1 MTCCRL
7 KLMSVLAA
15 AALSLLPPLAAADL
29 SPWDEWRLGY
39 TSFEIGEQTRNR
51 GDYTASLEAFEKS
64 LRHYQ
69 AVKRA
74 RPDWNQKVIRERLN
88 ACEKQIA
95 ELRRLLGDK
104 TPAAPQTAETKKS
117 GEGDAPAKQ
126 SAAGA
131 SVESGETVRRLRAEL
146 AELSAELDELRRERA
161 NRRNYENEIANLIR
175 DQRIAREKYALL
187 EKSYGKLQAELKKPE
202 SSLRELRKQLVEKNE
217 RLTDTEKTV
226 RMLEERLRQG
236 EQMAQ
241 ELTRDKN
248 QLRAQLRQM
257 EEELQRGQRESGTMQ
272 SSLEAERTRLRR
284 AEARNADLERDLA
297 DCRSRIAGLEK
308 SLREAAERKNGEPV
322 PVVDVEALA
331 RLRAVADAA
340 GKRAEQFQQ
349 QCMALRHESDEL
361 LKKLQTA
368 EQLRQQS
375 ESGVAALRGEA
386 ERERSRADSLADEL
400 AKARERQRQ
409 LGNELKRVSAELEP
423 LRKRLANRDSE
434 DFKGMVE
441 ARSALRKQETE
452 ITALK
457 TREAEQN
464 VVIAEEKK
472 RSATLSSQLDSVKQA
487 LIKARG
493 RIKSAEDELAAVRV
507 EAEKFHEMA
516 PRYQEL
522 ERNFKALNRE
532 NQENRIKLAAASP
545 REAELRRI
553 KLRLVELDQLKSSLG
568 REQQLTAE
576 LVADKKRLQ
585 QELAQ
590 LRQLGTELAAARK
603 QLENLKALQRE
614 VTELRRVNR
623 DTVSRLETM
632 KKLEDELVVAKK
644 SLIESGAAQLELHE
658 VKIAYAKVLSERNA
672 AATEAA
678 RLRDEIAEL
687 SSREKRSREISAAAI
702 KEAARL
708 RDELV
713 SSGESEK
720 RSREISAAAV
730 KEAARLRDELVAAG
744 ERDKRSREISAAAVE
759 EAARLR
765 KELASAG
772 IREKNVTKT
781 LSDAETEAARLRQE
795 LASAGQREKNAA
807 KTLSDAETE
816 AARLRQELAS
826 VGKREKNAAKTLSD
840 AETEAARLRQ
850 ELAQLEAKE
859 KHSQEASL
867 VAERG
872 LAQTLE
878 KTRQQLRAAQDR
890 VEKLEA
896 VLPQLEQL
904 RKLND
909 ELMRARSF
917 EAELL
922 KARAALGELTRY
934 KDELAG
940 VTKLNEQLARE
951 KAELEKELAR
961 RPRLALQ
968 DQQEEHLKLVRAATR
983 EKPEDYIAE
992 GILADNSGSTELA
1005 IWNYR
1010 KALWLEPA
1018 QSEASERLG
1027 LLLLKRGDYEEAA
1040 RLLAAARTAMPNRV
1054 DLALA
1059 ISRAYLGQKRFGN
1072 AQAILEPLLKRYPEN
1087 GELLTVAA
1095 LAAADGGD
1103 AAKAEK
1109 YLKLAIRY
1117 LPDSPEPRIEFSRLL
1132 IHQDAARL
1140 DEASELYE
1148 KARLMGAKPDTELE
1162 PILGPRLDKR
1172 RELESFMHSAMNEA
1186 FDNKDYR
1193 GAAWYCKQLLELNR
1207 RPAYF
1212 TPLLALARLLGGESG
1227 GARETLTFNS
1237 ESAQG
1242 ALVLALIE
1250 LKEGDRPAFS
1260 AAVRRALS
1268 LNRGRPVVIDT
1279 EWRNL
1284 GFALD
1289 AARASAGSAAAE
1301 LAAAYRWEAAR

>member
-730 KEAARLRDELVAAG
+730 
-744 ERDKRSREISAAAVE
+744 E

>member
-7 KLMSVLAA
+7 KLLSLLAA
-15 AALSLLPPLAAADL
+15 AALLRWLPLAAAGL

-39 TSFEIGEQTRNR
+39 TNFEIGEQTRNR

-95 ELRRLLGDK
+95 ELRRLLGEK
-104 TPAAPQTAETKKS
+104 APAAQQTAETKKNDDGS
-117 GEGDAPAKQ
+117 VPAQQ
-126 SAAGA
+126 SASGA
-131 SVESGETVRRLRAEL
+131 SEESGETVRRLRAEL

-161 NRRNYENEIANLIR
+161 SRRNYENEIANLIR

-187 EKSYGKLQAELKKPE
+187 EKSYGKLQEELKKPE

-217 RLTDTEKTV
+217 RLADAERTV

-236 EQMAQ
+236 EQTAQ
-241 ELTRDKN
+241 ELNRDKT
-248 QLRAQLRQM
+248 QLRAQIRRM
-257 EEELQRGQRESGTMQ
+257 EEELQRGQRESGTIQ

-284 AEARNADLERDLA
+284 AEERNADLERDLA

-308 SLREAAERKNGEPV
+308 SLREAVERNKGVVV
-322 PVVDVEALA
+322 PAVDVEEMA

-349 QCMALRHESDEL
+349 QCVALRRESDEL

-368 EQLRQQS
+368 EQLRRQS
-375 ESGVAALRGEA
+375 ESGTSALRNEA
-386 ERERSRADSLADEL
+386 EHERSRADSLADEL

-409 LGNELKRVSAELEP
+409 LGAELKRVLAELEP

-472 RSATLSSQLDSVKQA
+472 RAAALQSKFDAVQQA

-493 RIKSAEDELAAVRV
+493 RIKSAEDELAAVRA
-507 EAEKFHEMA
+507 EAEKFREMA

-553 KLRLVELDQLKSSLG
+553 KLRLVELDQLKNSLG
-568 REQQLTAE
+568 REQRLTAE
-576 LVADKKRLQ
+576 LAADKKRLQ
-585 QELAQ
+585 QELEQ
-590 LRQLGTELAAARK
+590 LRQLGTELASARK

-614 VTELRRVNR
+614 VAELRRVNR

-702 KEAARL
+702 KEASRL

-713 SSGESEK
+713 SAGEREKRSREISTAAVKEATRLRDELVSAGEREK

-730 KEAARLRDELVAAG
+730 KEAARLRN
-744 ERDKRSREISAAAVE
+744 
-759 EAARLR
+759 
-765 KELASAG
+765 ELASAG
-772 IREKNVTKT
+772 VREKNV
-781 LSDAETEAARLRQE
+781 
-795 LASAGQREKNAA
+795 A

-816 AARLRQELAS
+816 AARLRQEF
-826 VGKREKNAAKTLSD
+826 
-840 AETEAARLRQ
+840 
-850 ELAQLEAKE
+850 AQLENRK
-859 KHSQEASL
+859 KHSQEAEL
-867 VAERG
+867 G

-896 VLPQLEQL
+896 MLPQLEQL
-904 RKLND
+904 RKLNN

-922 KARAALGELTRY
+922 KARAALGELSRY

-961 RPRLALQ
+961 RPRLQLQ

-1018 QSEASERLG
+1018 QPEASERLG

-1040 RLLAAARTAMPNRV
+1040 RLLAVARTAMPNRV

-1117 LPDSPEPRIEFSRLL
+1117 LPDSPEPRVEFSRLL
-1132 IHQDAARL
+1132 VHQERM
-1140 DEASELYE
+1140 DEASASYE

-1172 RELESFMHSAMNEA
+1172 RELEAFMHSAMNEA

-1207 RPAYF
+1207 RPEYF

-1250 LKEGDRPAFS
+1250 LREGDRQAFS

-1289 AARASAGSAAAE
+1289 AAKASAGSAAAE
-1301 LAAAYRWEAAR
+1301 LGAAYRWEAAR